1 MGLERTIYTALE
13 DQGEVQLC
21 AVVYQPS
28 GVDCPI
34 TFSFD
39 LQIDTNDSSAGRKL
53 EFLLEFLDKLLK
65 LCIVPAV
72 SPMDYFGT
80 SSILSFAECQVR
92 ECILVPINDD
102 QILEL
107 LEFFRAVLD
116 RTDGLSDRITLNPVN
131 AVVNIL
137 DNDGELQTILHT
149 PQITNLLY
157 SVPLHSCCSW
167 SEGNIC

>member
-13 DQGEVQLC
+13 DQGEVELC
-21 AVVYQPS
+21 TVVYQPS

-39 LQIDTNDSSAGRKL
+39 LQIDTNDSSAGRQ
-53 EFLLEFLDKLLK
+53 LEFLDKLK

-116 RTDGLSDRITLNPVN
+116 RTDGPSDRITLNPVN

-137 DNDGELQTILHT
+137 DNDGELQARILHTHHTHT
-149 PQITNLLY
+149 PQIY
-157 SVPLHSCCSW
+157 YIYVPLHSCCSW

>member
-1 MGLERTIYTALE
+1 
-13 DQGEVQLC
+13 
-21 AVVYQPS
+21 
-28 GVDCPI
+28 
-34 TFSFD
+34 
-39 LQIDTNDSSAGRKL
+39 
-53 EFLLEFLDKLLK
+53 
-65 LCIVPAV
+65 
-72 SPMDYFGT
+72 MDYFGT

-107 LEFFRAVLD
+107 QEFFRAVLD

-137 DNDGELQTILHT
+137 DDDGELQTILHT
-149 PQITNLLY
+149 PQIY
-157 SVPLHSCCSW
+157 YISVPLHSCCSW